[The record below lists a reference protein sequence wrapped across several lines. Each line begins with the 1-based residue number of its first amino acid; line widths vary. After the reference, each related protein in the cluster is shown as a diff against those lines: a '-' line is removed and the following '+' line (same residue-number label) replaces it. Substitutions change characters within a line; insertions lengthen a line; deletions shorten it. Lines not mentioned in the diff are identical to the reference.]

1 MTGSDSAIRPMGLYG
16 AAVFLLVLLFFA
28 GLMAGSRWVS
38 PTSLLSAIDGSSDL
52 LTRITVLELRLPRN
66 LLGILGGAAL
76 GVGGMPQELRA
87 MAAYTAAKRAWEAHA
102 TAESESDGGA
112 SESDDE
118 SGDEVAAG
126 PPRSKRRRVEEVDPF
141 LACGL

>member
-16 AAVFLLVLLFFA
+16 ATVFLLVLLFFA

-38 PTSLLSAIDGSSDL
+38 PTLLLSAIDGSSDL

-76 GVGGMPQELRA
+76 GVAGAVMDMLAVVETLAVVVVVVVVVSTRN
-87 MAAYTAAKRAWEAHA
+87 A
-102 TAESESDGGA
+102 TARYSSTTNCF
-112 SESDDE
+112 
-118 SGDEVAAG
+118 V
-126 PPRSKRRRVEEVDPF
+126 
-141 LACGL
+141 